1 MAIKNY
7 LIQSGGTDI
16 FDPEA
21 LSLPEGEYA
30 VTNIMFCNVSASDA
44 TLDLYVI
51 EDNGTAGDSNKVIYE
66 LLIPAKE
73 TFTFDT
79 EKLVLNQT
87 DFIRAETKVATV
99 STSDVVSATVSYM
112 RVS

>member
-21 LSLPEGEYA
+21 LGLPEGEYA
-30 VTNIMFCNVSASDA
+30 VTNIMFCNVSGADA
-44 TLDLYVI
+44 TLDLHVV
-51 EDNGTAGDSNKVIYE
+51 ENNGTASDTNKVIYE

-87 DFIRAETKVATV
+87 DFVRAVTKVATV
-99 STSDVVSATVSYM
+99 PTSNVVSATVSYM